1 MLGLIAWSGIATL
14 LLLIPTAA
22 LGPAGILVG
31 GAAATLAFL
40 VHLVYLPRAA
50 HAAFTTG
57 RLPRAARHYRLLG
70 ALALTTTRE
79 RAALLSRAGCA
90 LAAGAIS
97 EADALHAKL
106 DPATLTPAERAVW
119 LNNRAC
125 ALLAAARPAA
135 DALAI
140 VEEAIALRPDV
151 PAIHH
156 TRGMALLAQGR
167 ADDAI
172 AVLDGM
178 RAAGEL
184 PDRLEAERCREL
196 AKAWDAKG
204 QAAYADDYR
213 ERARR
218 LG

>member
-1 MLGLIAWSGIATL
+1 M
-14 LLLIPTAA
+14 P
-22 LGPAGILVG
+22 
-31 GAAATLAFL
+31 
-40 VHLVYLPRAA
+40 
-50 HAAFTTG
+50 
-57 RLPRAARHYRLLG
+57 
-70 ALALTTTRE
+70 
-79 RAALLSRAGCA
+79 
-90 LAAGAIS
+90 
-97 EADALHAKL
+97 LHAKL